1 MRPND
6 YYYCD
11 KTTDRDNRHQRN
23 DQKVDEYAGEVRFS
37 NEEKQNR
44 EGSECCSEGW
54 ESVVLE
60 ETR

>member
-23 DQKVDEYAGEVRFS
+23 DQKVDEHAGEVCFS
-37 NEEKQNR
+37 NEEKQNGK
-44 EGSECCSEGW
+44 GSECCSEGW

>member
-11 KTTDRDNRHQRN
+11 KTSDRDNRHQGN
-23 DQKVDEYAGEVRFS
+23 DQKVDEHAGEVGFS